1 MFFICAI
8 TLLLQENKG
17 ENDKHKEVSESL
29 KIIQNT
35 LASASGNRSHTR
47 IPSRVVL
54 TPETDPLRPPG
65 YGYPVLPGLKRLRPE
80 PKNSAKPKKR
90 TGISPADQEKRISKY
105 AMYYC
110 YLALATFVCSYG
122 QMLCW
127 SISTLSCFQVTNYE
141 KLRQQDTNSGKPDG
155 TIDEKCVA

>member
-1 MFFICAI
+1 MD
-8 TLLLQENKG
+8 N
-17 ENDKHKEVSESL
+17 L

-35 LASASGNRSHTR
+35 LASKSGNTTQSR
-47 IPSRVVL
+47 IPSRLVL

-65 YGYPVLPGLKRLRPE
+65 YGYPVLPGLMRLRPQR
-80 PKNSAKPKKR
+80 PKNTTKNETPKGP
-90 TGISPADQEKRISKY
+90 TPADQEKRISKY

-127 SISTLSCFQVTNYE
+127 TISTLSCFQVTQYKGVRQEDADGENPDETVGE
-141 KLRQQDTNSGKPDG
+141 K
-155 TIDEKCVA
+155 E